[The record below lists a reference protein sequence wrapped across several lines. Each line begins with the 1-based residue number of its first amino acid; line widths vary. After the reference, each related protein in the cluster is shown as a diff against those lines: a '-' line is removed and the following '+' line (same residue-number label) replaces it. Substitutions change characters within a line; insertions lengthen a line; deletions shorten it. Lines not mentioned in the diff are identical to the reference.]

1 MREDYLE
8 QIEKL
13 REEISVLTT
22 ARKETELKI
31 EQKARDA
38 DVLEARLSAVDSII
52 EATSLISTFT
62 SKISDLEAEKVRLL
76 TSGAGLSLENA
87 DLKREVETL
96 KTQLAGFG
104 QPRKVREPAGGIVV
118 DKPITP
124 ATPVKDEEDVKQVSP
139 ANPIDESLLTVDKKK
154 SQSPDSLQD

>member
-8 QIEKL
+8 QIDKL
-13 REEISVLTT
+13 REEISVLTSE
-22 ARKETELKI
+22 RKETELKI

-62 SKISDLEAEKVRLL
+62 SKISDLEAEKVRFLA
-76 TSGAGLSLENA
+76 SNA
-87 DLKREVETL
+87 DLKCEVETL
-96 KTQLAGFG
+96 KNQLAGFE
-104 QPRKVREPAGGIVV
+104 QPHRIREPDGGIVV

-139 ANPIDESLLTVDKKK
+139 ANPIDESLLTTDKKK
-154 SQSPDSLQD
+154 SQSPDSSQV